1 MNWEYLMEPELWTS
15 LRVKP
20 GTYESLGA
28 VPLALRGGVFLK
40 MGLLADRS
48 TLPEVTAVS
57 LCLTHPL
64 GRLKEK

>member
-1 MNWEYLMEPELWTS
+1 MTWEYMMEPELWTS

-20 GTYESLGA
+20 GTCESLGA
-28 VPLALRGGVFLK
+28 VPLALRDGAFLK

-57 LCLTHPL
+57 LCLTQPL
-64 GRLKEK
+64 GKPKEK